1 MAEVLSATGRRKGA
15 VARAYL
21 TPGTGKRVVNDREI
35 NGYLMSETLVVDAN
49 KPFTL
54 LELNESYDVVVNVKG
69 GGLSGQTGAIRLAV
83 ARCLASLSDEN
94 RAVMKKAGL
103 LTRDARVVERKKY
116 GQSGARRRF
125 QFSKR

>member
-1 MAEVLSATGRRKGA
+1 
-15 VARAYL
+15 
-21 TPGTGKRVVNDREI
+21 
-35 NGYLMSETLVVDAN
+35 MSETLVVDAN